1 MLNQSL
7 GQYHSTHSRFKAA
20 TGEDIPTLLV
30 LKGLGNCPVCG
41 RTAIISDEAEN
52 QSIGGCSAL
61 QCSIRWMRIK
71 GQYHF
76 WVPPYSQLYQETVQ
90 LNKRPKGSKKT
101 GILSYKGGNKAMANE
116 YSVVITLQQEDKEDQ
131 VIEISSEER
140 ADALRKA
147 RRVIRGYGLSIKDS
161 TREEDE
167 EKTKTEVVFDLTEL
181 GLELPDDE
189 DEEEED

>member
-1 MLNQSL
+1 
-7 GQYHSTHSRFKAA
+7 
-20 TGEDIPTLLV
+20 
-30 LKGLGNCPVCG
+30 
-41 RTAIISDEAEN
+41 
-52 QSIGGCSAL
+52 
-61 QCSIRWMRIK
+61 
-71 GQYHF
+71 
-76 WVPPYSQLYQETVQ
+76 
-90 LNKRPKGSKKT
+90 
-101 GILSYKGGNKAMANE
+101 MANE